1 MSHRREGV
9 IIAKR
14 VRQKKKQSPVRRLL
28 GRLFVFCLF
37 VIGMLL
43 FLYPFYINALNNFL
57 DQQRLEIVQKQ
68 TEEENTARAKALAKK
83 NAELAEQG
91 INAGS
96 VSFDTDGTDVSDA
109 YYKEHLI
116 GSISIPSINVDIPL
130 FDTTND
136 SLLQLGATV
145 VQGTSYPTGGANTH
159 SVIAAH
165 SGLPD
170 RELFTNLENV
180 KLGDE
185 FVLTVL
191 GEKLA
196 YQVDKIIV
204 VKPDET
210 DSLKIEANRDL
221 VTLLTCTP
229 YMINTDRLLVTG
241 HRVPYTEAIAKKVVK
256 SKKTVNYKEA
266 AILAGTV
273 VAIILCLLFLARTI
287 HAYLMKRKTMAI
299 QVQVVDGAGQVKVGQ
314 AVTLFDRRGK
324 KQLKRDGEL
333 FVRATDSTGT
343 AIFTDLPRGV
353 YRVALVEEQHPRQK
367 AIVGMKKVKEAEVRL
382 FKAIDDRVEKVADRI
397 VITTQI

>member
-1 MSHRREGV
+1 M
-9 IIAKR
+9 
-14 VRQKKKQSPVRRLL
+14 
-28 GRLFVFCLF
+28 FCLF

-170 RELFTNLENV
+170 RELFTNLEDV

-191 GEKLA
+191 SEKMA

-210 DSLKIEANRDL
+210 DSLKIEANSDL

-256 SKKTVNYKEA
+256 SKKTANYKEA

-287 HAYLMKRKTMAI
+287 HAYLMKRKKMAI

-333 FVRATDSTGT
+333 FIRVTDATGIAT
-343 AIFTDLPRGV
+343 FTDLPRGV

-367 AIVGMKKVKEAEVRL
+367 AIVGMKKVKETEVRL
-382 FKAIDDRVEKVADRI
+382 FKVIDDHVEKVADMI
-397 VITTQI
+397 VITN